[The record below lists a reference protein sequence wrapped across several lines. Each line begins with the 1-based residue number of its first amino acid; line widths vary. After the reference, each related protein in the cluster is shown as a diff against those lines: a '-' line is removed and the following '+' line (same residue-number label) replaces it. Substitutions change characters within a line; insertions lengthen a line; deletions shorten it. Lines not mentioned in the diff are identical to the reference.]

1 MNISLI
7 IIAGTGI
14 VVLLLGLHA
23 RRGSEMGLEQWT
35 VGARGFGTFL
45 VFLLMAGEIYTTVAF
60 LGGSG
65 FAYGRGAAVY
75 YILSYPCLA
84 YVISYWL
91 LPPIWRY
98 ATEHGLI
105 TQAGFFAKKYDSQ
118 AMGILVSV
126 VGIAALVPYL
136 VLQFKGLGIIVSTAS
151 YGTISSEMAIWIGA
165 LLVTAYV
172 TVSGVRGAAWTAVL
186 KDIVVLIVIVFLG
199 IYLPLHHYGSFHAMF
214 SAIEEAKPGFLSLQ
228 QNSRGLV
235 WFDSTVLLAG
245 LGFYMWPH
253 TFASLYTARD
263 ERAFRKNA
271 IILPLYQLILL
282 FVAFVGFAA
291 ILKVPG
297 LQGGNIDLSLFR
309 LSIESFDPWFIGVI
323 GAAGML
329 TALVP
334 GAMIIIAVATMLAN
348 NVYRVVHARADDAQI
363 TRMAKLLVPVIAL
376 IAVFF
381 ALAGNDTIVALQLT
395 GYSFITQLFPA
406 LLLSLLPTN
415 PATKVAA
422 FVGIS
427 VGSATVAVLGFGYL
441 RLEDLFAGLPAIAYE
456 INTGFVAL
464 VLNVVSMAAVSAVAR
479 YRQPPRLAVL
489 ETGQAK

>member
-1 MNISLI
+1 VNSSLI
-7 IIAGTGI
+7 IIAATGM
-14 VVLLLGLHA
+14 VALFLGLHA
-23 RRGSEMGLEQWT
+23 RRGKEMGLEQWT
-35 VGARGFGTFL
+35 VGQRGFGTFL

-98 ATEHGLI
+98 AKVHGLV
-105 TQAGFFAKKYDSQ
+105 TQASFFAKKYDSPT
-118 AMGILVSV
+118 MGVLVSV

-136 VLQFKGLGIIVSTAS
+136 VLQFKGMGIIVATAS
-151 YGTISSEMAIWIGA
+151 YGTISSSVAIWIGA

-172 TVSGVRGAAWTAVL
+172 TVSGVHGAAWTAVL
-186 KDIVVLIVIVFLG
+186 KDIMVLVVIVFLG
-199 IYLPLHHYGSFHAMF
+199 IYLPLHHYGSFQAMF
-214 SAIEEAKPGFLSLQ
+214 TAIEEAKPGFLSLQ
-228 QNSRGLV
+228 QNSRGPV

-253 TFASLYTARD
+253 TFASLYTARN
-263 ERAFRKNA
+263 EQAFRKNA

-297 LQGGNIDLSLFR
+297 LQGANIDLSLFR

-334 GAMIIIAVATMLAN
+334 GAMIIIAVATLLAN
-348 NVYRVVHARADDAQI
+348 NVYRLIHGQADDAQV
-363 TRMAKLLVPVIAL
+363 TRTAKGLVPVVSL
-376 IAVFF
+376 VSVFF
-381 ALAGNDTIVALQLT
+381 ALTGNDTIVALQLT
-395 GYSFITQLFPA
+395 GYSFITQLFPVLA
-406 LLLSLLPTN
+406 LSLLPNN
-415 PATKVAA
+415 PAPKIAA
-422 FVGIS
+422 FAGIL
-427 VGSATVAVLGFGYL
+427 VGSATVAILGLGYVK
-441 RLEDLFAGLPAIAYE
+441 LEDVITGLPAIAYE

-464 VLNVVSMAAVSAVAR
+464 VLNIASIAIVSVAAR
-479 YRQPPRLAVL
+479 YLRPRQFSALGVGEA
-489 ETGQAK
+489 Q

>member
-14 VVLLLGLHA
+14 VALLLGLHA
-23 RRGSEMGLEQWT
+23 RRGKEMGLEQWT
-35 VGARGFGTFL
+35 VGKRGFGAFL

-91 LPPIWRY
+91 LPSIWRY
-98 ATEHGLI
+98 AAEHGLI
-105 TQAGFFAKKYDSQ
+105 TQAGFFAKKYDSP
-118 AMGILVSV
+118 AMGILVSL

-136 VLQFKGLGIIVSTAS
+136 VLQFKGLGIIVATAS
-151 YGTISSEMAIWIGA
+151 YGTISSEAAIWIGA

-172 TVSGVRGAAWTAVL
+172 TVSGIRGAAWTAVL
-186 KDIVVLIVIVFLG
+186 KDVVVLIVIVFLG
-199 IYLPLHHYGSFHAMF
+199 IYLPLHHYGSFQAMF
-214 SAIEEAKPGFLSLQ
+214 AAIETAKPGFLSLQ
-228 QNSRGLV
+228 QSSRGLV
-235 WFDSTVLLAG
+235 WFASTVLLAG

-263 ERAFRKNA
+263 ERVFRKNA

-297 LQGGNIDLSLFR
+297 LQGSNIDLSLFR
-309 LSIESFDPWFIGVI
+309 LSIETFDPWFIGVI

-363 TRMAKLLVPVIAL
+363 TRMAKLLVPIVAL

-415 PATKVAA
+415 PATKVVA

-427 VGSATVAVLGFGYL
+427 VGSAAVAVLGFGYL
-441 RLEDLFAGLPAIAYE
+441 RLEDLFTGLPAIAYE

-464 VLNVVSMAAVSAVAR
+464 VLNIVSMAIVGGLLQYLKPRGPAMIET
-479 YRQPPRLAVL
+479 RQMH
-489 ETGQAK
+489 

>member
-14 VVLLLGLHA
+14 IVLLLGLQA
-23 RRGSEMGLEQWT
+23 RGGKEMGLEQWT
-35 VGARGFGTFL
+35 VGKRGFGAFL

-98 ATEHGLI
+98 AAEHRLF
-105 TQAGFFAKKYDSQ
+105 TQAGFFAKKYDSP
-118 AMGILVSV
+118 AMGFLVSV

-136 VLQFKGLGIIVSTAS
+136 VLQFKGLGIIVSIAS
-151 YGTISSEMAIWIGA
+151 YGTISSEVAIWIGA
-165 LLVTAYV
+165 LLITTYV
-172 TVSGVRGAAWTAVL
+172 TVSGIRGAAWTAVL
-186 KDIVVLIVIVFLG
+186 KDAVILIVIVFLG

-214 SAIEEAKPGFLSLQ
+214 AAIEEAKPGFLSLQ

-235 WFDSTVLLAG
+235 WYISTVLLAG

-297 LQGGNIDLSLFR
+297 LQGSNIDLSLFR
-309 LSIESFDPWFIGVI
+309 LSIETFDPWFIGVI

-363 TRMAKLLVPVIAL
+363 TRVAKLLVPVIAL
-376 IAVFF
+376 IAVVF
-381 ALAGNDTIVALQLT
+381 ALTGNDTIVALQLT

-406 LLLSLLPTN
+406 LLLSLLPRN

-427 VGSATVAVLGFGYL
+427 VGGATVAVLGFGYL
-441 RLEDLFAGLPAIAYE
+441 RLEDLFTGLPAIAYE

-464 VLNVVSMAAVSAVAR
+464 VLNIVSMAIVSAVAQH
-479 YRQPPRLAVL
+479 RQPRRLAVL